1 MIMRLKYKILWIEN
15 EEDWVD
21 SIYDQIQEHLSDLGF
36 EFEKKLIAKE
46 EESVNYDEYD
56 LILMDLNLA
65 EQPNGA
71 ELIERIRNL
80 NVFTDIVF
88 YSSVG
93 IDTLREKGRE
103 KNLEGVYYSG
113 RTPDSSF
120 VRKVCQVIDSTI
132 KKVQDLSN
140 LRGLV
145 MAEVSDLDSL
155 MDEIIVKYYVDQSLL
170 DEFHRRITKNKE
182 NNIKKSLDNDG
193 IDCEKTCKLNWR
205 QFNID
210 KLLKIIDSSQKVRA
224 INILLERHKK
234 QGTDLYQSPNDKGF
248 VDNYLQDIIYVR
260 NNLAHCSSVI
270 ENGKEILKT
279 RSGDLFFDTD
289 MIIDIRKKIRE
300 YHELFLKIQEL

>member
-1 MIMRLKYKILWIEN
+1 MRLKYKILWIEN

-234 QGTDLYQSPNDKGF
+234 QGTDLYQSLNDKGF

>member
-1 MIMRLKYKILWIEN
+1 MRLKYKILWIEN

-279 RSGDLFFDTD
+279 SNP
-289 MIIDIRKKIRE
+289 
-300 YHELFLKIQEL
+300 QPPS

>member
-1 MIMRLKYKILWIEN
+1 MRLKYKILWIEN

-46 EESVNYDEYD
+46 EESVIYDEYD

-88 YSSVG
+88 YSS
-93 IDTLREKGRE
+93 IEIELLREKGRE

-155 MDEIIVKYYVDQSLL
+155 MDEIIQKYYVDQSLL
-170 DEFHRRITKNKE
+170 DEFHHRITKDKE
-182 NNIKKSLDNDG
+182 KNIKKSLDIDG
-193 IDCEKTCKLNWR
+193 IDCEKACKLNWR
-205 QFNID
+205 QLNID

-224 INILLERHKK
+224 INILLERNKK
-234 QGTDLYQSPNDKGF
+234 QGTVLYQSSNEKGF
-248 VDNYLQDIIYVR
+248 VDNYNKDIIDVR
-260 NNLAHCSSVI
+260 NNLAHCSSII

-279 RSGDLFFDTD
+279 RNGDLIFDTD
-289 MIIDIRKKIRE
+289 RITEIRKKIRE
-300 YHELFLKIQEL
+300 YHELFLKIKEL

>member
-1 MIMRLKYKILWIEN
+1 MRLKYKILWIEN

-46 EESVNYDEYD
+46 EESVIYDEYD

-88 YSSVG
+88 YSS
-93 IDTLREKGRE
+93 IEIELLREKGRE

-155 MDEIIVKYYVDQSLL
+155 MDEIIQKYYVDQSLL
-170 DEFHRRITKNKE
+170 DEFHHIITKDKE
-182 NNIKKSLDNDG
+182 KNIKKSLDIDG
-193 IDCEKTCKLNWR
+193 IDCEKACKLNWR
-205 QFNID
+205 QLNID

-224 INILLERHKK
+224 INILLERNKK
-234 QGTDLYQSPNDKGF
+234 QGTVLYQSSNEKGF
-248 VDNYLQDIIYVR
+248 VDNYNKDIIDVR
-260 NNLAHCSSVI
+260 NNLAHCSSII

-279 RSGDLFFDTD
+279 RNGDLIFDTD
-289 MIIDIRKKIRE
+289 RITEIRKKIRE
-300 YHELFLKIQEL
+300 YHELFLKIKEL

>member
-1 MIMRLKYKILWIEN
+1 MRLKYKILWIEN

-46 EESVNYDEYD
+46 EESVIYDEYD

-88 YSSVG
+88 YSS
-93 IDTLREKGRE
+93 IEIELLREKGRE

-155 MDEIIVKYYVDQSLL
+155 MDEIIQKYYVDQSLL
-170 DEFHRRITKNKE
+170 DEFHHKITKDKE
-182 NNIKKSLDNDG
+182 KNIKKSLDIDG
-193 IDCEKTCKLNWR
+193 IDCEKACKLNWR
-205 QFNID
+205 QLNID

-224 INILLERHKK
+224 INILLERNKK
-234 QGTDLYQSPNDKGF
+234 QGTVLYQSSNEKGF
-248 VDNYLQDIIYVR
+248 VDNYNKDIIDVR
-260 NNLAHCSSVI
+260 NNLAHCSSII

-279 RSGDLFFDTD
+279 RNGDLIFDTD
-289 MIIDIRKKIRE
+289 RITEIRKKIRE
-300 YHELFLKIQEL
+300 YHELFLKIKEL

>member
-1 MIMRLKYKILWIEN
+1 MRLKYKILWIEN

-46 EESVNYDEYD
+46 EESVIYDEYD

-88 YSSVG
+88 YSS
-93 IDTLREKGRE
+93 IEIELLREKGRE

-155 MDEIIVKYYVDQSLL
+155 MDEIIQKYYVDQSLL
-170 DEFHRRITKNKE
+170 DEFHHRITKDKE
-182 NNIKKSLDNDG
+182 KNIKKSLDIDG
-193 IDCEKTCKLNWR
+193 IDCEKACKLNWR
-205 QFNID
+205 QLNID

-224 INILLERHKK
+224 INILLERNK
-234 QGTDLYQSPNDKGF
+234 
-248 VDNYLQDIIYVR
+248 
-260 NNLAHCSSVI
+260 
-270 ENGKEILKT
+270 KT
-279 RSGDLFFDTD
+279 RNCFVP
-289 MIIDIRKKIRE
+289 IIKRKR
-300 YHELFLKIQEL
+300 FCR

>member
-1 MIMRLKYKILWIEN
+1 MRLKYKILWIEN

-46 EESVNYDEYD
+46 EECVNYDEYD

>member
-1 MIMRLKYKILWIEN
+1 MRLKYKILWIEN

-155 MDEIIVKYYVDQSLL
+155 MDEIILKYYVDQSLL
-170 DEFHRRITKNKE
+170 DEFHHRITKDKE

-234 QGTDLYQSPNDKGF
+234 QGTVLYQSPNDKCF
-248 VDNYLQDIIYVR
+248 VDNYLQDIIHVR

-279 RSGDLFFDTD
+279 RKGDLFFDTD
-289 MIIDIRKKIRE
+289 KIIDIRKKIRE

>member
-1 MIMRLKYKILWIEN
+1 MRLKYKILWIEN

-36 EFEKKLIAKE
+36 EFEKKLIARE

-65 EQPNGA
+65 DQPNGA

-113 RTPDSSF
+113 RTPENSF

-155 MDEIIVKYYVDQSLL
+155 MDEIIRKYYVDQSLL
-170 DEFHRRITKNKE
+170 DKFHSKITKDKE
-182 NNIKKSLDNDG
+182 KNIKKSLENDG

-224 INILLERHKK
+224 VNILLERHKV
-234 QGTDLYQSPNDKGF
+234 QGTVLYQSPNDKGF
-248 VDNYLQDIIYVR
+248 VDNYNKDIIDVR

-279 RSGDLFFDTD
+279 RGGDLIFDTD

-300 YHELFLKIQEL
+300 YHDLFLKIQEL

>member
-1 MIMRLKYKILWIEN
+1 MRLKYKILWIEN

-21 SIYDQIQEHLSDLGF
+21 SIYDQIQDHLSDLGF

-93 IDTLREKGRE
+93 IDTLRENGRE

-113 RTPDSSF
+113 RTPDSTF

-155 MDEIIVKYYVDQSLL
+155 MDEIIVKYYNDQSLL
-170 DEFHRRITKNKE
+170 DEFHRKITKDKE
-182 NNIKKSLDNDG
+182 KNIKKSLDNNG
-193 IDCEKTCKLNWR
+193 IDCEKACKLNWR
-205 QFNID
+205 QLNID

-234 QGTDLYQSPNDKGF
+234 QGTDLYQSPNDNGF

>member
-1 MIMRLKYKILWIEN
+1 MRLKYKILWIEN

-234 QGTDLYQSPNDKGF
+234 QGTDLWA
-248 VDNYLQDIIYVR
+248 V
-260 NNLAHCSSVI
+260 
-270 ENGKEILKT
+270 
-279 RSGDLFFDTD
+279 
-289 MIIDIRKKIRE
+289 
-300 YHELFLKIQEL
+300 LKIN

>member
-1 MIMRLKYKILWIEN
+1 MRLKYKILWIEN

-182 NNIKKSLDNDG
+182 KNIKKSLDNDG

>member
-1 MIMRLKYKILWIEN
+1 
-15 EEDWVD
+15 
-21 SIYDQIQEHLSDLGF
+21 
-36 EFEKKLIAKE
+36 
-46 EESVNYDEYD
+46 
-56 LILMDLNLA
+56 MDLNLA

-88 YSSVG
+88 YSS
-93 IDTLREKGRE
+93 IEIELLREKGRE

-155 MDEIIVKYYVDQSLL
+155 MDEIIQKYYVDQSLL
-170 DEFHRRITKNKE
+170 DEFHHRITKDKE
-182 NNIKKSLDNDG
+182 KNIKKSLDIDG
-193 IDCEKTCKLNWR
+193 IDCEKACKLNWR
-205 QFNID
+205 QLNID

-224 INILLERHKK
+224 INILLERNKK
-234 QGTDLYQSPNDKGF
+234 QGTVLYQSSNEKGF
-248 VDNYLQDIIYVR
+248 VDNYNKDIIDVR
-260 NNLAHCSSVI
+260 NNLAHCSSII

-279 RSGDLFFDTD
+279 RNGDLIFDTD
-289 MIIDIRKKIRE
+289 RITEIRKKIRE
-300 YHELFLKIQEL
+300 YHELFLKIKEL

>member
-1 MIMRLKYKILWIEN
+1 MRLKYKILWIEN

-46 EESVNYDEYD
+46 EESVIYDEYD

-88 YSSVG
+88 YSS
-93 IDTLREKGRE
+93 IEIELLREKGRE

-132 KKVQDLSN
+132 KKVQNLSN

-155 MDEIIVKYYVDQSLL
+155 MDEIIQKYYVDQSLL
-170 DEFHRRITKNKE
+170 DEFHHRITKDKE
-182 NNIKKSLDNDG
+182 KNIKKSLDIDG
-193 IDCEKTCKLNWR
+193 IDCEKACKLNWR
-205 QFNID
+205 QLNID

-224 INILLERHKK
+224 INILLERNKK
-234 QGTDLYQSPNDKGF
+234 QGTVLYQSSNEKGF
-248 VDNYLQDIIYVR
+248 VDNYNKDIIDVR
-260 NNLAHCSSVI
+260 NNLAHCSSII

-279 RSGDLFFDTD
+279 RNGDLIFDTD
-289 MIIDIRKKIRE
+289 RITEIRKKIRE
-300 YHELFLKIQEL
+300 YHELFLKIKEL

>member
-1 MIMRLKYKILWIEN
+1 MRLKYKILWIEN

-170 DEFHRRITKNKE
+170 EEFHRRITKDKE
-182 NNIKKSLDNDG
+182 KNIKKSLDNDG
-193 IDCEKTCKLNWR
+193 IDCEKACKLNWR
-205 QFNID
+205 QLNID

-234 QGTDLYQSPNDKGF
+234 QGTDLYQSPNDNGF

>member
-1 MIMRLKYKILWIEN
+1 MRLKYKILWIEN

-36 EFEKKLIAKE
+36 EFEKKLIAREDK
-46 EESVNYDEYD
+46 SVNYDEYD

-80 NVFTDIVF
+80 DVFTDIVF

-113 RTPDSSF
+113 RTPENSF

-155 MDEIIVKYYVDQSLL
+155 MDEIIRKYYVDQLL
-170 DEFHRRITKNKE
+170 LNKFHSKITKDKE
-182 NNIKKSLDNDG
+182 KNIKKSLDNDG
-193 IDCEKTCKLNWR
+193 IDCEKIVSL
-205 QFNID
+205 IG
-210 KLLKIIDSSQKVRA
+210 A
-224 INILLERHKK
+224 
-234 QGTDLYQSPNDKGF
+234 
-248 VDNYLQDIIYVR
+248 
-260 NNLAHCSSVI
+260 NLI
-270 ENGKEILKT
+270 
-279 RSGDLFFDTD
+279 
-289 MIIDIRKKIRE
+289 
-300 YHELFLKIQEL
+300 